1 MKKIDWEDSR
11 KKTAAYEYLV
21 KVFKTT
27 KPSVSLAMSFK
38 RNSLEAARMRHVAI
52 HELGGRLLSDENV
65 TVSPVKI
72 LDSHGNVKSVIT
84 WRTIQK
90 IAVAVGMSYGLW
102 LGTNVNATDADS
114 RNAFVIIALSA
125 IIAISLMPDKTDT
138 ATV

>member
-1 MKKIDWEDSR
+1 MK
-11 KKTAAYEYLV
+11 
-21 KVFKTT
+21 
-27 KPSVSLAMSFK
+27 
-38 RNSLEAARMRHVAI
+38 
-52 HELGGRLLSDENV
+52 
-65 TVSPVKI
+65 
-72 LDSHGNVKSVIT
+72 T

-125 IIAISLMPDKTDT
+125 IIAISLMPDKTGT

>member
-1 MKKIDWEDSR
+1 MK
-11 KKTAAYEYLV
+11 
-21 KVFKTT
+21 
-27 KPSVSLAMSFK
+27 
-38 RNSLEAARMRHVAI
+38 
-52 HELGGRLLSDENV
+52 
-65 TVSPVKI
+65 
-72 LDSHGNVKSVIT
+72 T

-114 RNAFVIIALSA
+114 RNAVVIIALSA

>member
-1 MKKIDWEDSR
+1 M
-11 KKTAAYEYLV
+11 T
-21 KVFKTT
+21 
-27 KPSVSLAMSFK
+27 
-38 RNSLEAARMRHVAI
+38 
-52 HELGGRLLSDENV
+52 
-65 TVSPVKI
+65 
-72 LDSHGNVKSVIT
+72 T

>member
-1 MKKIDWEDSR
+1 MK
-11 KKTAAYEYLV
+11 
-21 KVFKTT
+21 
-27 KPSVSLAMSFK
+27 
-38 RNSLEAARMRHVAI
+38 
-52 HELGGRLLSDENV
+52 
-65 TVSPVKI
+65 
-72 LDSHGNVKSVIT
+72 T

-102 LGTNVNATDADS
+102 LGTNVNAKDSDS

>member
-1 MKKIDWEDSR
+1 MK
-11 KKTAAYEYLV
+11 
-21 KVFKTT
+21 
-27 KPSVSLAMSFK
+27 
-38 RNSLEAARMRHVAI
+38 
-52 HELGGRLLSDENV
+52 
-65 TVSPVKI
+65 
-72 LDSHGNVKSVIT
+72 T

-114 RNAFVIIALSA
+114 RNAFIIIALSA

>member
-1 MKKIDWEDSR
+1 MK
-11 KKTAAYEYLV
+11 
-21 KVFKTT
+21 
-27 KPSVSLAMSFK
+27 
-38 RNSLEAARMRHVAI
+38 
-52 HELGGRLLSDENV
+52 
-65 TVSPVKI
+65 
-72 LDSHGNVKSVIT
+72 T
-84 WRTIQK
+84 WRRIQE

>member
-1 MKKIDWEDSR
+1 MK
-11 KKTAAYEYLV
+11 
-21 KVFKTT
+21 
-27 KPSVSLAMSFK
+27 
-38 RNSLEAARMRHVAI
+38 
-52 HELGGRLLSDENV
+52 
-65 TVSPVKI
+65 
-72 LDSHGNVKSVIT
+72 T

-90 IAVAVGMSYGLW
+90 IAVAVGMSYDLW